1 MAISPYRCRRLSPTG
16 VAVTRSR
23 SSRFVRRVAIVAVL
37 LAVAVGGGWYYW
49 LRHGA
54 EKVAGPRRPPIPVSV
69 VAAARQDVPIHVSGL
84 GTVQALNTVPIH
96 SQISGELVEIT
107 FKEGQ
112 HVKKGEVIAKIDPR
126 LFQAAFDQAAAKKGQ
141 DEANLVSAEKDLA
154 RSKTLVAKSFETQQ
168 TVDQQQAKVDALKAG
183 IAADAAAIESAKTQ
197 LDYTIITSPID
208 GRAGIRQI
216 DIGNI
221 IHATDTIPLVVLTQT
236 QPSTAIFTLP
246 ETLLDPVRDAM
257 GRGAVEVTALD
268 QNNTRDLATGR
279 LLLVDSLIDQATST
293 IRLKALFPNTD
304 ERLWPGE
311 FINARV
317 LLETRGNAVTVPS
330 AAVQRGPQGLFV
342 WVVGSDATAQ
352 MRPIKV
358 GPPTDEITIVE
369 AGVEVGDRVVSEGVY
384 KLQPGA
390 KVAVTPATPPT
401 RAAAIPAAAKDAP

>member
-1 MAISPYRCRRLSPTG
+1 VIKGRS
-16 VAVTRSR
+16 TR
-23 SSRFVRRVAIVAVL
+23 FARRVAIVAVL
-37 LAVAVGGGWYYW
+37 LAVAAGGGYYYW
-49 LRHGA
+49 LGYGA
-54 EKVAGPRRPPIPVSV
+54 QQAAAPRRPAIPVSV
-69 VAAARQDVPIHVSGL
+69 TATARQDVPIHVSGL

-96 SQISGELVEIT
+96 SQISGELVQIAFT
-107 FKEGQ
+107 EGQ
-112 HVKKGEVIAKIDPR
+112 HVKKGDVIAKIDPR
-126 LFQAAFDQAAAKKGQ
+126 LFQAALDQAVAKKGQ
-141 DEANLVSAEKDLA
+141 DEANLVSAEKDLV
-154 RSKTLVAKSFETQQ
+154 RSKTLVVKSFETQQ

-183 IAADAAAIESAKTQ
+183 IASDAAAIESAKTQ
-197 LDYTIITSPID
+197 LDYTVITSPID

-221 IHATDTIPLVVLTQT
+221 IHATDTTPLVVLTQT

-268 QNNTRDLATGR
+268 QNNTRDLATGQ

-317 LLETRGNAVTVPS
+317 LLETRSNAVTVPS

-342 WVVGSDATAQ
+342 WVIGADASAQ

-358 GPPTDEITIVE
+358 GPPTDEVTIVE
-369 AGVEVGDRVVSEGVY
+369 AGIEVGDSVVTEGVY

-390 KVAVTPATPPT
+390 KVAVTPSTPPS